1 MNAEDKTG
9 SFTVF
14 FSLLCVPMILLWTSL
29 FQWARFMVERN
40 DALRM
45 TQEAGQ
51 SILSCYAEELTRRY
65 GLYGTEGSQIESRW
79 KKFVEKNQ
87 RVSRAEIQQR
97 LWTGIFAYEV
107 EEIRISGFKTLQDL
121 DIFRIQVERFMEYR
135 ILQEGIQNLMEYMG
149 IVEDTVQGKGLEGCY
164 AQIQMKLAEYNQ
176 QYGELID
183 IL

>member
-51 SILSCYAEELTRRY
+51 SILSCYAEELTR
-65 GLYGTEGSQIESRW
+65 
-79 KKFVEKNQ
+79 
-87 RVSRAEIQQR
+87 
-97 LWTGIFAYEV
+97 
-107 EEIRISGFKTLQDL
+107 
-121 DIFRIQVERFMEYR
+121 
-135 ILQEGIQNLMEYMG
+135 
-149 IVEDTVQGKGLEGCY
+149 
-164 AQIQMKLAEYNQ
+164 
-176 QYGELID
+176 
-183 IL
+183 